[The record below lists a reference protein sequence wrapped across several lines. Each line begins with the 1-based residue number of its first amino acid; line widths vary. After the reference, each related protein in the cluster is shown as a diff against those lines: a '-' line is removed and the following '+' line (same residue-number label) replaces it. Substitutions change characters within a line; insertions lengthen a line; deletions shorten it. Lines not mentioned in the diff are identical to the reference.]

1 LTKEKKFGSRLTKGA
16 HWRRRSD
23 NKIEFMLGEESE
35 RRERWL
41 ERWVEKKKRRR
52 MKSGNESR
60 K

>member
-1 LTKEKKFGSRLTKGA
+1 
-16 HWRRRSD
+16 
-23 NKIEFMLGEESE
+23 MLGEESE